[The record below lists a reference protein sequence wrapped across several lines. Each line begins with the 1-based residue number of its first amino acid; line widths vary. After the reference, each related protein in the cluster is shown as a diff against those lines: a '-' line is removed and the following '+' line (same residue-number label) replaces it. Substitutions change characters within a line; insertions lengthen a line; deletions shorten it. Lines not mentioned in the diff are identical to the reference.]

1 MDTTG
6 TPPPSPTPL
15 HLRAYLDGRPV
26 DYAALLAAVWD
37 GAISDLS
44 RVQVALAPR
53 PYLSADD
60 VPVPEELAG
69 YPPVSSESSRKERA
83 CRH

>member
-1 MDTTG
+1 MDPITD
-6 TPPPSPTPL
+6 PPPSAAPV

-26 DYAALLAAVWD
+26 DYAALFAAVWD

-44 RVQVALAPR
+44 RVEVALARR
-53 PYLSADD
+53 PYLSSED

-69 YPPVSSESSRKERA
+69 YPPVSSESVRKGGQ
-83 CRH
+83 